1 MGLFCLRNLFVL
13 ASLGAHDMQ
22 QLPCSYCIMV
32 DAVVIVWPVEVCDPK
47 VANCGLGSAVG

>member
-47 VANCGLGSAVG
+47 VANGGMGCAVG